1 MTSSPWSG
9 AVDGTRSRRRPRR
22 RRGLLPDDRRR
33 RFDAAQIEQLGQ
45 GVLRAYR
52 WQYIVSGAQHPRFLK
67 LLQGMITQEQT
78 ERVTKALAPIAS
90 SLA

>member
-1 MTSSPWSG
+1 MG
-9 AVDGTRSRRRPRR
+9 AVDG
-22 RRGLLPDDRRR
+22 LLQAQAAADVTYFLSIAAGP
-33 RFDAAQIEQLGQ
+33 FDAAQIEELGQ
-45 GVLRAYR
+45 GILRAYR

-67 LLQGMITQEQT
+67 LLLGMITTEQT